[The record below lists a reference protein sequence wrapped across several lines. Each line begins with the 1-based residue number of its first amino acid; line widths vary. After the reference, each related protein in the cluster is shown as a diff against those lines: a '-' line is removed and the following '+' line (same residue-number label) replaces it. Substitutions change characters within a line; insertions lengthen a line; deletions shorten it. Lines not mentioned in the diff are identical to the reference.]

1 MSLENRRLRWA
12 VAELS
17 AHLPDATLA
26 WFGEAET
33 WPSRTRV
40 RGIWHQKIAVLP
52 LLDWIDHLSFQ
63 SSRCF
68 GTLLCFCSPFCQ
80 VQAGPLSRDLQ
91 WEAQHGAME
100 ESVRMDEV
108 QEFKEPTFCFDSVF
122 VTHALN
128 CF

>member
-1 MSLENRRLRWA
+1 MHGVIIQHVQR
-12 VAELS
+12 
-17 AHLPDATLA
+17 
-26 WFGEAET
+26 
-33 WPSRTRV
+33 
-40 RGIWHQKIAVLP
+40 
-52 LLDWIDHLSFQ
+52 
-63 SSRCF
+63 
-68 GTLLCFCSPFCQ
+68 FCQ